1 MSSNNRKEVNMEENK
16 NTENVEEVK
25 VDSVGGDGVKDKSD
39 TTTKTNETTESI
51 TMSKTEYDKAIQSA
65 EDKVRGK
72 MSKTIKELEK
82 KASELS
88 PVEKTPEQ
96 IDLENR
102 LAALEAKEKE
112 VAHRERKALVQEQ
125 LVNGGLDKGLADY
138 LKDDVDVDALSSL
151 VNEIVKSR
159 LKSNGY
165 VPQDHSSDDKVTPE
179 DFKNMTYTQRV
190 ALQTNKPDL
199 FRRLSGKK

>member
-1 MSSNNRKEVNMEENK
+1 MEENK
-16 NTENVEEVK
+16 NIENVREVK
-25 VDSVGGDGVKDKSD
+25 VDSVSGDGVEEKSD
-39 TTTKTNETTESI
+39 TTTKADEATESI
-51 TMSKTEYDKAIQSA
+51 TMFKTEYDKAIQSA

-82 KASELS
+82 KVSELS

-102 LAALEAKEKE
+102 LAALEAKEKA
-112 VAHRERKALVQEQ
+112 VADRERKALVQEQ
-125 LVNGGLDKGLADY
+125 LINGGLDKGLADY

-179 DFKNMTYTQRV
+179 DFKKMTYTQRV

>member
-1 MSSNNRKEVNMEENK
+1 MEENIVK
-16 NTENVEEVK
+16 NDENLDSVKDQMTPLGAKEKENVMTDEANK
-25 VDSVGGDGVKDKSD
+25 DNGVDKESVTLTKAELDKR
-39 TTTKTNETTESI
+39 
-51 TMSKTEYDKAIQSA
+51 IQSA
-65 EDKVRGK
+65 EDKLRT
-72 MSKTIKELEK
+72 SYTKTIKELESK
-82 KASELS
+82 ISELS

-96 IDLENR
+96 IDLEKR
-102 LAALEAKEKE
+102 LAALETKEKE
-112 VAHRERKALVQEQ
+112 IADRERKALVQEQ

-138 LKDDVDVDALSSL
+138 LKDDVDIDALSSL

>member
-1 MSSNNRKEVNMEENK
+1 MEENK
-16 NTENVEEVK
+16 NIENVREVK
-25 VDSVGGDGVKDKSD
+25 VDSVSGDGVEEKSD
-39 TTTKTNETTESI
+39 TTTKADEATESI
-51 TMSKTEYDKAIQSA
+51 TMFKTEYDKAIQSA

-82 KASELS
+82 KVSELS

-102 LAALEAKEKE
+102 LAALEAKEKA
-112 VAHRERKALVQEQ
+112 VADRERKALVQEQ
-125 LVNGGLDKGLADY
+125 LINGGLDKGLADY

-151 VNEIVKSR
+151 VNEIVKSH

-179 DFKNMTYTQRV
+179 DFKKMTYTQRV

>member
-1 MSSNNRKEVNMEENK
+1 MDENK
-16 NTENVEEVK
+16 NIENVREVK
-25 VDSVGGDGVKDKSD
+25 VDSVSGDGVEEKSD
-39 TTTKTNETTESI
+39 TTTKADEATESI
-51 TMSKTEYDKAIQSA
+51 TMFKTEYDKAIQSA

-82 KASELS
+82 KVSELS

-102 LAALEAKEKE
+102 LAALEAKEKA
-112 VAHRERKALVQEQ
+112 VADRERKALVQEQ
-125 LVNGGLDKGLADY
+125 LINGGLDKGLADY

-179 DFKNMTYTQRV
+179 DFKKMTYTQRV

>member
-1 MSSNNRKEVNMEENK
+1 MEENK
-16 NTENVEEVK
+16 NIENVREVK
-25 VDSVGGDGVKDKSD
+25 VDSVSGDGVEEKSD
-39 TTTKTNETTESI
+39 TTTKADEATESI
-51 TMSKTEYDKAIQSA
+51 TMFKTEYDKAIQSA

-82 KASELS
+82 KVSELS

-102 LAALEAKEKE
+102 LAALEAKEKA
-112 VAHRERKALVQEQ
+112 VADRERKALVQEQ
-125 LVNGGLDKGLADY
+125 LINGGLDKGLADY

-159 LKSNGY
+159 LKSDRKS
-165 VPQDHSSDDKVTPE
+165 VV
-179 DFKNMTYTQRV
+179 
-190 ALQTNKPDL
+190 
-199 FRRLSGKK
+199 

>member
-1 MSSNNRKEVNMEENK
+1 MSSSNRKEVNMEENK
-16 NTENVEEVK
+16 NIENVREVK
-25 VDSVGGDGVKDKSD
+25 VDSVSGDGVEEKSD
-39 TTTKTNETTESI
+39 TTTKADEATESI
-51 TMSKTEYDKAIQSA
+51 TMFKTEYDKAIQSA

-82 KASELS
+82 KVSELS

-102 LAALEAKEKE
+102 LAALEAKEKA
-112 VAHRERKALVQEQ
+112 VADRERKALVQEQ
-125 LVNGGLDKGLADY
+125 LINGGLDKGLADY

-179 DFKNMTYTQRV
+179 DFKKMTYTQRV

>member
-1 MSSNNRKEVNMEENK
+1 
-16 NTENVEEVK
+16 
-25 VDSVGGDGVKDKSD
+25 
-39 TTTKTNETTESI
+39 
-51 TMSKTEYDKAIQSA
+51 MSKTEYDKAIQSA

-82 KASELS
+82 KVSELS

-102 LAALEAKEKE
+102 LAALEAKEKA
-112 VAHRERKALVQEQ
+112 VADRERKALIQEQ

-179 DFKNMTYTQRV
+179 DFKKMTYTQRV

>member
-1 MSSNNRKEVNMEENK
+1 MNFLLLK
-16 NTENVEEVK
+16 
-25 VDSVGGDGVKDKSD
+25 
-39 TTTKTNETTESI
+39 
-51 TMSKTEYDKAIQSA
+51 
-65 EDKVRGK
+65 
-72 MSKTIKELEK
+72 
-82 KASELS
+82 
-88 PVEKTPEQ
+88 KTPEQ

-102 LAALEAKEKE
+102 LAALEAKEKA
-112 VAHRERKALVQEQ
+112 VADRERKALIQEQ

-179 DFKNMTYTQRV
+179 DFKKMTYTQRV

>member
-1 MSSNNRKEVNMEENK
+1 MEENK
-16 NTENVEEVK
+16 NTENVEETK
-25 VDSVGGDGVKDKSD
+25 VDSVGGDGAEKKTD
-39 TTTKTNETTESI
+39 TTTKADEATESI

-82 KASELS
+82 KVSELS
-88 PVEKTPEQ
+88 PVEKTPDQ
-96 IDLENR
+96 IDLEKR

-112 VAHRERKALVQEQ
+112 VADRERKALVQEQ

-138 LKDDVDVDALSSL
+138 LKDDVDIDALSSL

>member
-1 MSSNNRKEVNMEENK
+1 MEENK
-16 NTENVEEVK
+16 NIENVREVK
-25 VDSVGGDGVKDKSD
+25 VDSVSGDGVEEKSD
-39 TTTKTNETTESI
+39 TTTKADEATESI
-51 TMSKTEYDKAIQSA
+51 TMFKTEYDKAIQSA

-82 KASELS
+82 KVIELS

-102 LAALEAKEKE
+102 LAALEAKEKA
-112 VAHRERKALVQEQ
+112 VADRERKALVQEQ
-125 LVNGGLDKGLADY
+125 LINGGLDKGLADY

-179 DFKNMTYTQRV
+179 DFKKMTYTQRV

>member
-1 MSSNNRKEVNMEENK
+1 MEENK
-16 NTENVEEVK
+16 NIENVREVK
-25 VDSVGGDGVKDKSD
+25 VDSVSGDGVEEKSD
-39 TTTKTNETTESI
+39 TTTKADEATESI
-51 TMSKTEYDKAIQSA
+51 TMFKTEYDKAIQSA

-82 KASELS
+82 KVIELS

-102 LAALEAKEKE
+102 LAALEAKEKA
-112 VAHRERKALVQEQ
+112 VADRERKALVQEQ
-125 LVNGGLDKGLADY
+125 LINGGLDKGLADY

-151 VNEIVKSR
+151 VNEILKSR

-179 DFKNMTYTQRV
+179 DFKKMTYTQRV